1 MSAMQDGYIDVQGR
15 AVVAVAIGF
24 EIEIKRQLQLA
35 LVALAC
41 VSALPMPVIAESLYR
56 EETYRPLAGDNK
68 AYRVGDSIT
77 VQVFESS
84 SASTSTDT
92 NTQRKNSLNASVTA
106 LQLRQRG
113 FGIGVSGDFDG
124 GGTTQRANR
133 LLATLTVTVREAL
146 PNGDLKIGGEQLLKV
161 NEELH
166 RVNLEGRVRPQDI
179 SDGNVVLSTRLADA
193 RITYVGD
200 GDLSERQKRGLWRQ
214 VVDWLGF

>member
-1 MSAMQDGYIDVQGR
+1 MKTMVLR
-15 AVVAVAIGF
+15 AGM
-24 EIEIKRQLQLA
+24 L
-35 LVALAC
+35 ALAC
-41 VSALPMPVIAESLYR
+41 ACALPVPALCESLYR
-56 EETYRPLAGDNK
+56 EDTYRPLTGDNK
-68 AYRVGDSIT
+68 AFRVGDAIT

-92 NTQRKNSLNASVTA
+92 NTQRKNSVNASVTT
-106 LQLRQRG
+106 LPSRQRG
-113 FGIGVSGDFDG
+113 FGVAVGSDFDG

-133 LLATLTVTVREAL
+133 LLATLTVTVRETL
-146 PNGDLKIGGEQLLKV
+146 PNGELRISGEQLLKV

-200 GDLSERQKRGLWRQ
+200 GDLSERQKRGLWRS
-214 VVDWLGF
+214 VMDWLGF